1 MEKGMEAKNTWEQIL
16 WWCWWGGEGMG
27 MTKMRIGVTLC
38 AFLITDFLFV
48 CFNG

>member
-1 MEKGMEAKNTWEQIL
+1 MGTDTVVVL
-16 WWCWWGGEGMG
+16 VGGGEGMG